1 MEVFLLVFY
10 TLLIGVGTSGVGTS
24 LGFGLTDLISTPVPE
39 SYIIFLIGCGLIG
52 LGTLGRQFKGKFG

>member
-1 MEVFLLVFY
+1 MKIFLLVFY
-10 TLLIGVGTSGVGTS
+10 TLSIGVGTS

-52 LGTLGRQFKGKFG
+52 LGTLGRQFKRKFG